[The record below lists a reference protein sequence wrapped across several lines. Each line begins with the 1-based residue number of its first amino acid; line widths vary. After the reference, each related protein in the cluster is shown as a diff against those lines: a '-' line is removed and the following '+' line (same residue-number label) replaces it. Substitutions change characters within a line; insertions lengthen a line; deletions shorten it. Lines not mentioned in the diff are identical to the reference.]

1 VPSTLLHKIVLIFV
15 VGLFSSCL
23 ANLLNHVIP
32 FHVGAGMLRLLA
44 FLGDSL
50 PLVGFAAVLYLYQ
63 RVRRTF

>member
-1 VPSTLLHKIVLIFV
+1 MPSTLLHKIVVIFA

-32 FHVGAGMLRLLA
+32 IQVGAGTLRLLA
-44 FLGDSL
+44 LLGDSL